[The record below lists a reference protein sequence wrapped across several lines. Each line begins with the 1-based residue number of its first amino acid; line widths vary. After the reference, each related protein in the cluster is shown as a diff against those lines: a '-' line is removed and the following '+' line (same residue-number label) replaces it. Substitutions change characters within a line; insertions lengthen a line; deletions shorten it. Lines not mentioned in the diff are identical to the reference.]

1 MVWLIC
7 DITMLQTGLDPTH
20 EKKKK
25 KEQGEDEEEGEVEEG
40 AFRNWLRRCSF
51 WKEKQVRSSLPKQQ
65 HKHLKLQLLQGGGT
79 VVQGCHWL
87 LNKSTDTLNIYKL
100 WFQGSC
106 PARGRLNDS
115 GVFLPDGTAQHV
127 RLRERKEKCMWCKKK
142 ERNPA
147 AVSATLDNPKTL
159 RGFRETVQRKKR

>member
-1 MVWLIC
+1 MTGAVGTLVWLIC
-7 DITMLQTGLDPTH
+7 DITMLQTSLDPTH
-20 EKKKK
+20 EEK
-25 KEQGEDEEEGEVEEG
+25 KEQGEDEEEGEVEEE

-100 WFQGSC
+100 WFQSSC
-106 PARGRLNDS
+106 PARG
-115 GVFLPDGTAQHV
+115 PP
-127 RLRERKEKCMWCKKK
+127 E
-142 ERNPA
+142 
-147 AVSATLDNPKTL
+147 
-159 RGFRETVQRKKR
+159 